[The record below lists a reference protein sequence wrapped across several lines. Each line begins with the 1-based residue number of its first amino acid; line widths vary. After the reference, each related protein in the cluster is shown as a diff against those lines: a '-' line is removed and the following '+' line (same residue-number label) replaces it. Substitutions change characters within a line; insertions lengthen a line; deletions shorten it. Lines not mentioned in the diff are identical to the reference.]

1 MIPFVLKY
9 FWQDVDNLFYHVHG
23 TTDVALWRAKSR
35 ERYNWKGEPL
45 QRATW
50 SFCGKPFTLI
60 LPPDLPLVQH
70 TRTSRKSQELHLGKS
85 TILKKITKNIN
96 ARLLPC
102 VAWKSEKKNS
112 GTIESMTQN
121 KFLKLFFRHRKMLTC
136 FSNNLKIIVGPHYN
150 GIHDLGKG
158 AFYFLF
164 SM

>member
-1 MIPFVLKY
+1 MHGCYRVLRGNQK
-9 FWQDVDNLFYHVHG
+9 
-23 TTDVALWRAKSR
+23 
-35 ERYNWKGEPL
+35 
-45 QRATW
+45 
-50 SFCGKPFTLI
+50 
-60 LPPDLPLVQH
+60 
-70 TRTSRKSQELHLGKS
+70 
-85 TILKKITKNIN
+85 KKI
-96 ARLLPC
+96 
-102 VAWKSEKKNS
+102 S